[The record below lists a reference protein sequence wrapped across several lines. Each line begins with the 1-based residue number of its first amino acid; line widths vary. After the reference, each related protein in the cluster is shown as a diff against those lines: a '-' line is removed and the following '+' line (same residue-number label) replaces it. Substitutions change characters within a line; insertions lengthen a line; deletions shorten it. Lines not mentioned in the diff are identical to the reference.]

1 MKKWLFV
8 FLCVC
13 FLSQCLSSTVLAEDL
28 IKRLPIYTKKG

>member
-13 FLSQCLSSTVLAEDL
+13 FLSQSLSSTVFAEESDQK
-28 IKRLPIYTKKG
+28 IA